1 MSSKKLYPTINYTSR
16 DFNSIKNDLVNY
28 AKRYYPNTFQ
38 DFNEAGF
45 GALMLDTVSYV
56 GDILS
61 YYVDYNANESFLDT
75 AIEYKNILKLG
86 KQMGFQF
93 SGNPSSSGIANFF
106 IIVPANSSG
115 LGPDTRYMPI
125 LKSGTALTSNT
136 GALFVLSEDVMFS
149 DSKNEIVVS
158 SANETTGV
166 PTFFA
171 IKASGVVVSGEIKE
185 EIVDVGNFEKFRKI
199 ELSDSNITEV
209 IACYDAEGH
218 EYFRVDHLSQDVVF
232 ATVTNRDESNNNK
245 ARSILKPIAVPRRF
259 TSERQREKTI
269 IQFGFGS
276 ERNITQNP
284 LIDPSTSVLDFYGKN
299 YVTDTSFDPTNL
311 LGTDKL
317 GVSPANTQLTIV
329 YRLNTSGDV
338 NVGAG
343 GLNGIASQ
351 TFQFENLT
359 DLNAASVAQVE
370 SSLEVSNDDAILGDV
385 SLPSADELKIRIGDS
400 FASQNRA
407 VTAQDYRGIAYQMPP
422 QFGAIKRIS
431 VMRDLSSSKRNINLF
446 VISEDENTNLESTNM
461 VVKQNLKTWLN
472 RHRMINDT
480 IDILDAKIVNI
491 RISFSIVAD
500 IEANKYQVLND
511 AIASLSDLYTQKSE
525 IGEPFS
531 ITEVYS
537 TLNSV
542 PGVIDTT
549 DVSIGTISG
558 GLYSNANFDMLQV
571 TSPDGRTIMTPENV
585 ILEIKYPSQDIVGS
599 VL

>member
-1 MSSKKLYPTINYTSR
+1 
-16 DFNSIKNDLVNY
+16 
-28 AKRYYPNTFQ
+28 
-38 DFNEAGF
+38 
-45 GALMLDTVSYV
+45 MLCS
-56 GDILS
+56 L
-61 YYVDYNANESFLDT
+61 
-75 AIEYKNILKLG
+75 ILKM
-86 KQMGFQF
+86 K
-93 SGNPSSSGIANFF
+93 
-106 IIVPANSSG
+106 
-115 LGPDTRYMPI
+115 
-125 LKSGTALTSNT
+125 
-136 GALFVLSEDVMFS
+136 LSL
-149 DSKNEIVVS
+149 S

-385 SLPSADELKIRIGDS
+385 SLPSADELKNKNWRFIC
-400 FASQNRA
+400 
-407 VTAQDYRGIAYQMPP
+407 
-422 QFGAIKRIS
+422 K
-431 VMRDLSSSKRNINLF
+431 SKQSR
-446 VISEDENTNLESTNM
+446 
-461 VVKQNLKTWLN
+461 
-472 RHRMINDT
+472 
-480 IDILDAKIVNI
+480 
-491 RISFSIVAD
+491 
-500 IEANKYQVLND
+500 
-511 AIASLSDLYTQKSE
+511 
-525 IGEPFS
+525 
-531 ITEVYS
+531 YS
-537 TLNSV
+537 T
-542 PGVIDTT
+542 
-549 DVSIGTISG
+549 
-558 GLYSNANFDMLQV
+558 GL
-571 TSPDGRTIMTPENV
+571 
-585 ILEIKYPSQDIVGS
+585 
-599 VL
+599 